1 MAITF
6 GDYKLRPSHCLLSVL
21 ITISVV
27 LGFSYLNETSRSIQL
42 QQRLLILERR
52 LQSIA
57 VDRSNLRRR
66 TDNLQDQLEKQV
78 NEMNKLQKIRDFET
92 EQLSIKCVSEKDNL
106 QETVLSKENIIK
118 ELTDQHENLKTQHET
133 LRSEM
138 KQVEKDQSRLLERF
152 STQSTQ
158 CMNVIN
164 MMREICDE
172 RRAKKSRGESKATD
186 KAKATF
192 IGFITGLPSLPA
204 INQTNDKLH
213 NTRDN
218 PGVSL
223 HTTINTRMDR
233 ITDTGDNRLIST
245 TSQMETMV
253 ENDPSFKQEVQS
265 FMRENEKTRL
275 MGKKIIKEIRDQL
288 YKNYNMQRKSE
299 PGEEE
304 ETINIENKEA
314 PKVENNFEL
323 DSKRE
328 NEEERSRDFTQNI
341 KENKVELDGELEK
354 EEEGRTREL
363 VLAIKEEK
371 TQITENSDAVDI
383 ENNGLDIEQEYQE
396 EDTFLENKQMSGGKI
411 TQKKENSESPKIEYK
426 NEWGN
431 EQEGRTLGDTGKINK
446 SEKAKIMQ
454 KDNEST
460 KNQKG
465 TNMSVL
471 ESNNLANVKY
481 SDKKNKSTLSSDI
494 RISDPELKENINQN
508 VSKYEKDYYK
518 NVDSQKLLLD
528 RRNEKI

>member
-6 GDYKLRPSHCLLSVL
+6 GDYKLKPSHFLLSVL

-118 ELTDQHENLKTQHET
+118 ELTDHHENLKTQHET

-172 RRAKKSRGESKATD
+172 RKAKKSRGESKPTD
-186 KAKATF
+186 KEKTAF
-192 IGFITGLPSLPA
+192 IGFTTGLPSLPA

-218 PGVSL
+218 PGVSRN
-223 HTTINTRMDR
+223 TTINIRMDR
-233 ITDTGDNRLIST
+233 ITDTGDKRVIFT
-245 TSQMETMV
+245 TTQMEKMV
-253 ENDPSFKQEVQS
+253 ENDRSFKQEVQS
-265 FMRENEKTRL
+265 FLRENEKTKL

-288 YKNYNMQRKSE
+288 SKNDIIQEKSE

-304 ETINIENKEA
+304 ETINVENKDA
-314 PKVENNFEL
+314 PKAENNFEL
-323 DSKRE
+323 DSKWE
-328 NEEERSRDFTQNI
+328 KEEEKSRDFTQNI
-341 KENKVELDGELEK
+341 KKTKVELDGELEK
-354 EEEGRTREL
+354 EEGRTREL

-371 TQITENSDAVDI
+371 TQITENSDAVQI
-383 ENNGLDIEQEYQE
+383 KNNGLDIEQEYQE
-396 EDTFLENKQMSGGKI
+396 FLENNQMSGGKKM
-411 TQKKENSESPKIEYK
+411 QKKENSESPKIEYK

-431 EQEGRTLGDTGKINK
+431 EQEGGRLGDTEKINK
-446 SEKAKIMQ
+446 SEKDKII
-454 KDNEST
+454 
-460 KNQKG
+460 
-465 TNMSVL
+465 
-471 ESNNLANVKY
+471 
-481 SDKKNKSTLSSDI
+481 KK
-494 RISDPELKENINQN
+494 R
-508 VSKYEKDYYK
+508 
-518 NVDSQKLLLD
+518 
-528 RRNEKI
+528 